1 MKKLVNV
8 LIIVLVVIF
17 VLLLA
22 KDLIIKISVEK
33 GVQVVTG
40 LKLNIGRLDV
50 GIFRPVVAIKNL
62 KLFNP
67 GGFPD
72 KTMIDMPEI
81 YVKYDLPAI
90 IGGKVHLPEVRL
102 ALKEF
107 FVVKNSKGELNL
119 NSLKPVQAQK
129 EGKAPAE
136 KTAGKAPDI
145 QIDKLS
151 LNIGKVIYKDYS
163 KDGSPS
169 VKEYNVNHNEVYTNI
184 NNPYTLASLIVVRA
198 LISTPVAGL
207 ANFDLKGL
215 QGSVSD
221 AMKGAQ
227 KAASAA
233 AEKAQKAA
241 TATTE
246 KTKEAAGKVQK
257 TATEATD
264 KVKSLLNIGTE
275 K

>member
-8 LIIVLVVIF
+8 LIVVLVVIF
-17 VLLLA
+17 VSLLA
-22 KDLIIKISVEK
+22 KDLIVKISVEK
-33 GVQVVTG
+33 GTQIVTG

-50 GIFRPVVAIKNL
+50 GIFKPVISIKNL

-72 KTMIDMPEI
+72 KIMIDMPEI

-107 FVVKNSKGELNL
+107 VVVKNSKGELNL
-119 NSLKPVQAQK
+119 NSLKSVQAQK

-136 KTAGKAPDI
+136 KAAGKAPDI

-163 KDGSPS
+163 KGGSPS
-169 VKEYNVNHNEVYTNI
+169 VKEYNVNHNEVYTNV

-227 KAASAA
+227 KAATAA
-233 AEKAQKAA
+233 AEKTKKTTAEAADKAQKAA
-241 TATTE
+241 T
-246 KTKEAAGKVQK
+246 
-257 TATEATD
+257 EATG
-264 KVKSLLNIGTE
+264 KVKSLLNIGTD